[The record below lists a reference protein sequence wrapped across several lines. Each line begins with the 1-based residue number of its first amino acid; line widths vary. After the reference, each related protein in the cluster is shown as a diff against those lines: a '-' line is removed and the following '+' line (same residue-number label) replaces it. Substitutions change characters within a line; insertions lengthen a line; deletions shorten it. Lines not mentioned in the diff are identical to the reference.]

1 MHDYDPER
9 YIFTG
14 WSDGGAISHSIT
26 TPAIVTT
33 YTANFVTQKF
43 LELYTDPPA
52 AGTITATPPS
62 ADGYYN
68 VGTSIQLQA
77 NPAAGYAF
85 KDWTG
90 DLTGSVNPA
99 VIVLNYWHTITA
111 NFAAP
116 TSVTVTTSPPGLAI
130 MVDGTP
136 YTSPHGFSWGVG
148 SSHAIATASPQS
160 EPGHPEEPQRYK
172 FISWSDG
179 GGISHSITTP
189 ASTVTYT
196 ANFNKQWQLYLTV
209 DPAASGT
216 IVATPSSADGW
227 YNAGQSVQLQANP
240 AGGYGFLNWSG
251 DLTGT
256 ANPQTVSSTAYP
268 KSVTAHFGVPTMVRL
283 SLTGGGTGT
292 GQIDANSTFYDL
304 PTSVMCA
311 AGSTANLQ
319 AEPANGSVFVRW
331 EGDLT
336 GTTNPTS
343 VLMTAAKTV
352 KAVFALDYRQAKVMV
367 DFAAV
372 GLWMKQGGS
381 WLQLSGVDSDKMV
394 GINADGDPEQETL
407 GDFGTLGVWLLDN
420 GFWTQ
425 VSGVNPDAMA
435 AVNIDTDPEEEAA
448 VDFAALGLWLWNAGG
463 WTQLSGVNPDGF
475 IGADA
480 DGNGADEIIG
490 DFGAIGL
497 WRWDGAAWTAISLN
511 NVEALAA
518 ADGDADGAE
527 EVFGD
532 FGAVGL
538 WIWDG
543 AWSQASASNAQ
554 GLLAADMDGDGDQ
567 EVFADFGSG
576 GLMVWNS
583 GTWSLVSALDPDG
596 MVAAN
601 LEGDAA
607 QELVIDY
614 GANGLRRW
622 SGGSEVLLTG
632 ANVEDVIAA
641 DMDGDGFEEIV
652 GDFGTLGLWYLPP
665 TNLWEQWSGVNSQG
679 IAAIY

>member
-1 MHDYDPER
+1 MIPPS
-9 YIFTG
+9 TG
-14 WSDGGAISHSIT
+14 T
-26 TPAIVTT
+26 VVPTPA
-33 YTANFVTQKF
+33 
-43 LELYTDPPA
+43 
-52 AGTITATPPS
+52 
-62 ADGYYN
+62 
-68 VGTSIQLQA
+68 
-77 NPAAGYAF
+77 
-85 KDWTG
+85 
-90 DLTGSVNPA
+90 
-99 VIVLNYWHTITA
+99 
-111 NFAAP
+111 
-116 TSVTVTTSPPGLAI
+116 
-130 MVDGTP
+130 
-136 YTSPHGFSWGVG
+136 
-148 SSHAIATASPQS
+148 
-160 EPGHPEEPQRYK
+160 
-172 FISWSDG
+172 
-179 GGISHSITTP
+179 
-189 ASTVTYT
+189 
-196 ANFNKQWQLYLTV
+196 
-209 DPAASGT
+209 
-216 IVATPSSADGW
+216 SADGW
-227 YNAGQSVQLQANP
+227 YNTGVSVQLQAAP
-240 AGGYGFLNWSG
+240 AAGFSFTNWSG

-256 ANPQTVSSTAYP
+256 ANPATITSTGYP
-268 KSVTAHFGVPTMVRL
+268 KAVTANFGEPTIVRL

-292 GQIDANSTFYDL
+292 GQIDANNTFYDL
-304 PTSVMCA
+304 PASVMCA

-511 NVEALAA
+511 NVETLAA

-583 GTWSLVSALDPDG
+583 GSLEPGLIARPGWDG
-596 MVAAN
+596 
-601 LEGDAA
+601 GG
-607 QELVIDY
+607 QPRGRR
-614 GANGLRRW
+614 GAGTGHRLRREW
-622 SGGSEVLLTG
+622 IAPLERRERSASDGRQRRGRDRGGHGRRRVRRDRRRFRYAGPLVPAAHEPLGAVERREFPGHRRDLLIRACCRARKPG
-632 ANVEDVIAA
+632 R
-641 DMDGDGFEEIV
+641 GRRL
-652 GDFGTLGLWYLPP
+652 DFGR
-665 TNLWEQWSGVNSQG
+665 GVEL
-679 IAAIY
+679 